1 MPPIRHRRGTAR
13 LQPRYKLGL
22 EAAQAHLEPKRRGD
36 NMEHHPNDPLR
47 VQLFTPGPL
56 TTSPTVREALARD
69 WGSRDPQ
76 FIALVREIRQVLPT
90 LISHQP
96 QQWAAVPMQ
105 GSGSFAVEAMLGT
118 LVARDRTLLVLVN
131 GAYGRRMVDMATRMG
146 LRVET
151 LQTHED
157 TPPDAALLAERLK
170 ANPQI
175 GYVACVHCETTSG
188 ILNPIEQLG
197 PVVRAAGAL
206 FLVDAMS
213 SLGGIPLDAE
223 QACVDAVVSSA
234 NKCIEGVPGFAFAL
248 VRTEVLQQCQNR
260 CHSIV
265 LDLHAQWQ
273 GLEKDGQ
280 FRFTPPT
287 HTLAAFRQ
295 ALRELDSEGGVAGRH
310 ARYRHNQQVLQAGM
324 RELGFVAYLPEALQ
338 APIITTYYLPGD
350 PNFDFA
356 RFYEALAAR
365 GLYIYPGKLTQA
377 PCFRIGAI
385 GRLFASD
392 FVQLLDAIRQIL
404 TELQVATP
412 VAPPRL

>member
-1 MPPIRHRRGTAR
+1 MP
-13 LQPRYKLGL
+13 QPS
-22 EAAQAHLEPKRRGD
+22 P
-36 NMEHHPNDPLR
+36 DPQR

-56 TTSPTVREALARD
+56 TTSPTVRQALSRD

-76 FIALVREIRQVLPT
+76 FIALVQEIRTQLPT
-90 LISHQP
+90 LVSAQP
-96 QQWAAVPMQ
+96 ELWTAVPMQ

-131 GAYGRRMVDMATRMG
+131 GAYGRRMVDMARRMG
-146 LRVET
+146 IATEV
-151 LQTHED
+151 LQTAED
-157 TPPDAALLAERLK
+157 TPPDPAALQAVLA

-223 QACVDAVVSSA
+223 RACVDAVVSSA

-248 VRTEVLQQCQNR
+248 IRRKVLADCKDR
-260 CHSIV
+260 CHSVV
-265 LDLHAQWQ
+265 LDLYAQWQ

-287 HTLAAFRQ
+287 HALAAFRQ
-295 ALRELDSEGGVAGRH
+295 ALRELDHEGGVAGRN
-310 ARYRHNQQVLQAGM
+310 ARYRHNQAVLQQGM

-350 PNFDFA
+350 VRFDFA
-356 RFYEALAAR
+356 AFYEALAAR

-385 GRLFASD
+385 GRLYPGD
-392 FVQLLDAIRQIL
+392 FEQLLQAIRQIL
-404 TELQVATP
+404 AELQVAVP
-412 VAPPRL
+412 VAPPTI

>member
-1 MPPIRHRRGTAR
+1 MS
-13 LQPRYKLGL
+13 
-22 EAAQAHLEPKRRGD
+22 
-36 NMEHHPNDPLR
+36 HHSPDPQR

-56 TTSPTVREALARD
+56 TTSPTVRQALSRD

-76 FIALVREIRQVLPT
+76 FIALVQEIRTQLPQ
-90 LISHQP
+90 LVSSQP
-96 QQWAAVPMQ
+96 EQWAAVPMQ

-118 LVARDRTLLVLVN
+118 LVARDRRLLVLVN
-131 GAYGRRMVDMATRMG
+131 GAYGRRMVDMARRMG
-146 LRVET
+146 IAIEV
-151 LQTHED
+151 LQTAED
-157 TPPDAALLAERLK
+157 TPPDPAALQAVLA

-197 PVVRAAGAL
+197 PVVRAAGAV

-223 QACVDAVVSSA
+223 LACVDAVVSSA

-248 VRTEVLQQCQNR
+248 IRRQVLADCKDR
-260 CHSIV
+260 CHSVV
-265 LDLHAQWQ
+265 LDLYAQWQ

-287 HTLAAFRQ
+287 HALAAFRQ
-295 ALRELDSEGGVAGRH
+295 ALRELDAEGGVAGRN
-310 ARYRHNQQVLQAGM
+310 ARYRHNQAVLQQGM
-324 RELGFVAYLPEALQ
+324 RELGFVAYLPESLQ
-338 APIITTYYLPGD
+338 APIITTYYLPD
-350 PNFDFA
+350 DARFDFA
-356 RFYEALAAR
+356 AFYEALAAR

-385 GRLFASD
+385 GRLYPVD
-392 FVQLLDAIRQIL
+392 FEQLLQAIRQIL
-404 TELQVATP
+404 DELQVAVP
-412 VAPPRL
+412 VAPPKI